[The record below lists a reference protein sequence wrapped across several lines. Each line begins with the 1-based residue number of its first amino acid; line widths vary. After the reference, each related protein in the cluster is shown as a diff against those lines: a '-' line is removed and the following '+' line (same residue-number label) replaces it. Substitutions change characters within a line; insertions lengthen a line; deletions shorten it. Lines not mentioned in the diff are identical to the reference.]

1 MVSLSLS
8 LPPPPSLPLSLPPS
22 LPPSLLYS
30 HMSIVYNYSSSS
42 EPSGTTGPLAV
53 VAGDLTLSSVRSF
66 LREAVPGCEED
77 STTSCLIVD
86 DMLNLVY
93 DRETFKDQTNSP
105 RFLGRVLRNE
115 DIHRRV
121 VCCHET

>member
-1 MVSLSLS
+1 M
-8 LPPPPSLPLSLPPS
+8 
-22 LPPSLLYS
+22 
-30 HMSIVYNYSSSS
+30 
-42 EPSGTTGPLAV
+42 

-93 DRETFKDQTNSP
+93 DRETFKNPSNSP
-105 RFLGRVLRNE
+105 RFLGRTQDNTE
-115 DIHRRV
+115 DIHRQVVRYHENRV
-121 VCCHET
+121 DYQFKMTVPPPPPPPPQNSIKVFSLILYDEFH